1 MKIVATVLCAL
12 ILAACGGSGA
22 SPGESAPEL
31 TEAHHCG
38 YGFYVG
44 DVDQTWALKITYQDF
59 EAAQS
64 GDVPRESTL
73 SGDTWSAEL
82 EAGRDLFAN
91 WCDDVLEPDEPTP
104 EIDQV
109 WDVSGDIEVAGLPD
123 PGGCGPAIA
132 HLTGLEAHNDNGE
145 VISLGDLDVEN
156 EFWGC
161 FAG

>member
-1 MKIVATVLCAL
+1 MKTVISILCTLAL
-12 ILAACGGSGA
+12 TACGGPTS
-22 SPGESAPEL
+22 SPGDSAPDL

-44 DVDQTWALKITYQDF
+44 DVDQNWALKITYRDF
-59 EAAQS
+59 EAAQA
-64 GDVPRESTL
+64 GEVPRESAL
-73 SGDTWSAEL
+73 ADDTWSAEL

-104 EIDQV
+104 EVEEV
-109 WDVSGDIEVAGLPD
+109 WEVSGDIEVTGLPD
-123 PGGCGPAIA
+123 PGGCGPATANLI
-132 HLTGLEAHNDNGE
+132 GLEARNDNGD
-145 VISLGDLDVEN
+145 VISLGDLDVGN